1 MTEESVFT
9 GLGPAQLHY
18 LKSQYVVS
26 LQVLDQ
32 TEQTLRAQLEEVER
46 TRGQLQGLMREL
58 DGQIEPQAKGST
70 TQSGSRSRTRSR
82 KTSSSR
88 S

>member
-32 TEQTLRAQLEEVER
+32 TEQTLKAQLEEVER
-46 TRGQLQGLMREL
+46 TRGQLQELMREL
-58 DGQIEPQAKGST
+58 DGLIEPQAKRRA
-70 TQSGSRSRTRSR
+70 TQSESRLRARSR

>member
-1 MTEESVFT
+1 MTEQSVFT
-9 GLGPAQLHY
+9 DLGPAQLHY

-26 LQVLDQ
+26 LQLLDQ
-32 TEQTLRAQLEEVER
+32 TEQTLKAQLEEVER
-46 TRGQLQGLMREL
+46 TRGQLQRLLREL
-58 DGQIEPQAKGST
+58 DRQIEPETKRSG